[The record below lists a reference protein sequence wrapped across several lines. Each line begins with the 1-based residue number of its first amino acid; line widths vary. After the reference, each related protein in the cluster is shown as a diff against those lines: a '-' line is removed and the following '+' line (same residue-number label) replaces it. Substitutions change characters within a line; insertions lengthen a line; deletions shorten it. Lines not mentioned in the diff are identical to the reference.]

1 VGTEDER
8 EVEEPMR
15 GDSNDTLFA
24 WSAVVC
30 MGIWSLLVMVSAV
43 LNWWYL
49 FFFLLG
55 MPTSLGLLFL
65 SLYKEW
71 WPTDLRVRDFFKV
84 L

>member
-1 VGTEDER
+1 
-8 EVEEPMR
+8 MR
-15 GDSNDTLFA
+15 GASNDALFA

-30 MGIWSLLVMVSAV
+30 MGIWSLLIMVSAV
-43 LNWWYL
+43 LNWWWF

-55 MPTSLGLLFL
+55 MPVSLGLLFL

-71 WPTDLRVRDFFKV
+71 WPQDLRVRDFFKV